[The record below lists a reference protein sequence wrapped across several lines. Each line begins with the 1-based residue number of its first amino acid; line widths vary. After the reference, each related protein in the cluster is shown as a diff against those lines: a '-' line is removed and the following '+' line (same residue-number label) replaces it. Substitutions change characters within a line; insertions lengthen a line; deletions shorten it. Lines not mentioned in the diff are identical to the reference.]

1 MRLEGANDMQSSFRL
16 LLFKAAVGLV
26 IALCSDASGIGA
38 GDKGFNYDGYASVLK
53 QYVDDTGMVNY
64 KGLKAKPENLKA
76 FLAIMGKLDRES
88 FEKWTEPEKIAF
100 WVNAYNAFT
109 LKAIVDN
116 YPIKSSF
123 FRSRVWPKN
132 SIRQIPG
139 VWNKLKFKV
148 MGKDYTLE
156 HMEHKILRK
165 EFDEPRIHVAMVCAA
180 MGCPP
185 LRNEPYLGEKLGGQL
200 DDQSRRFLANPRQL
214 KIDREKN
221 LLYVSQILDWFSAD
235 FVNKYA
241 PKDKIGRHDKKAS
254 SVLSFVAAYLPDSDR
269 DYLLGGKFK
278 IKYLKYDWSLNE
290 QPKKQQKGKK

>member
-1 MRLEGANDMQSSFRL
+1 MQSSFRL
-16 LLFKAAVGLV
+16 LLLTAATGLV
-26 IALCSDASGIGA
+26 ITLCSDASGIGVS
-38 GDKGFNYDGYASVLK
+38 DKGFNYDGYAAVLK

-64 KGLKAKPENLKA
+64 KGLKTKPERLKA
-76 FLAIMGKLDRES
+76 FLVGMGRLDRKS
-88 FEKWTEPEKIAF
+88 FEKWTEPQKIAF
-100 WVNAYNAFT
+100 WLNAYNAFT

-156 HMEHKILRK
+156 HIEHKILRK

-185 LRNEPYLGEKLGGQL
+185 LRNEPYLGERLAEQL

-214 KIDREKN
+214 KIDRDKN
-221 LLYVSQILDWFSAD
+221 LLYLSQILDWFSAD
-235 FVNKYA
+235 FVKKYA
-241 PKDKIGRHDKKAS
+241 PKDKIGKHDKKAS
-254 SVLSFVAAYLPDSDR
+254 AVLSFVAAYRPDSDR

>member
-1 MRLEGANDMQSSFRL
+1 M
-16 LLFKAAVGLV
+16 AATGFV

-38 GDKGFNYDGYASVLK
+38 GDEGFNSDGYASVLK

-64 KGLKAKPENLKA
+64 KGLKAKPEKLQA
-76 FLAIMGKLDRES
+76 FLAGMGKLDRKS

-100 WVNAYNAFT
+100 WLNAYNAFT

-185 LRNEPYLGEKLGGQL
+185 LRNEPYLGERLAEQL
-200 DDQSRRFLANPRQL
+200 ADQSRRFLANPRQL

-221 LLYVSQILDWFSAD
+221 LLYLSQILDWFSAD
-235 FVNKYA
+235 FVKKYA
-241 PKDKIGRHDKKAS
+241 RKDKIGKHDKKAS
-254 SVLSFVAAYLPDSDR
+254 AVLSFVAAHLADSDR

-290 QPKKQQKGKK
+290 QPKKQQKGKE